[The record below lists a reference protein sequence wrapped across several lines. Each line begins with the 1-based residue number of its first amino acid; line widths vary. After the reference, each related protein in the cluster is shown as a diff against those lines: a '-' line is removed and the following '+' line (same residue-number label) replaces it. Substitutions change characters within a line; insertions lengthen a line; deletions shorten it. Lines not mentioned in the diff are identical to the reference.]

1 MRLTFCETPKNKNP
15 VLLLGTFDGVH
26 KGHQKLIQKGKK
38 RSAERQRPLVIST
51 LHPHPLR
58 LIAQKT
64 VPKEITTMLERGM
77 ILAKMEVD
85 EMLVWHF
92 TKKLRDLSPKDF
104 IEQMILPINPAHIIV
119 GYDYTFGKKGEGTTR
134 MLKEMGDTY
143 GFSVEEI
150 PPVTNGGKIISSTEI
165 RLLLEKGEVAQANH
179 LLSRPY
185 SLQGEVVHGKKAG
198 GKLGFPTANLLPSP
212 EKILPAFGVYIAKVQ
227 TAQGIYPAVI
237 NVGSQPT
244 IPSGKTTLEAHLLNQ
259 NTDLYGQKIR
269 VFLLKEIRKEKKFS
283 TPTDLQKQV
292 QIDIAT
298 AKTYFLSTPL

>member
-1 MRLTFCETPKNKNP
+1 
-15 VLLLGTFDGVH
+15 
-26 KGHQKLIQKGKK
+26 
-38 RSAERQRPLVIST
+38 
-51 LHPHPLR
+51 
-58 LIAQKT
+58 
-64 VPKEITTMLERGM
+64 
-77 ILAKMEVD
+77 
-85 EMLVWHF
+85 
-92 TKKLRDLSPKDF
+92 
-104 IEQMILPINPAHIIV
+104 
-119 GYDYTFGKKGEGTTR
+119 

-165 RLLLEKGEVAQANH
+165 RLILEKGEVAQANH

-244 IPSGKTTLEAHLLNQ
+244 IPSGKTTLEAYLLNQ